1 MSTALICDMIRA
13 VHHFPRKERNHIMKI
28 TKRFGAL
35 TLALVTALSA
45 LTACGG
51 KTTTDFTA
59 GSGSLS
65 GSSSGSSAQ
74 AKPMDLSQVT
84 DPYLAVSGL
93 AGDEVVARL
102 GEADITA
109 GHLLYWLS
117 QVISSYLSQFGGQMT
132 TLPWDTEMTEG
143 VTFAQYMLDQALD
156 AAVLHCSI
164 REMAKQDGLTPDPSV
179 ASELEAEYLDMVIQ
193 AEGDEEKVTHMFW
206 ATMLTKELLTTLN
219 ENSDL
224 YNQLREKCFG
234 EDSGHY
240 PTDAEVNAYLNDIGR
255 YRAKHILLATIDL
268 DTQEP
273 LDEAVIAQ
281 KRATADDLLSQLR
294 AAEDPIALFDDLMR
308 QYSEDTGLEA
318 NPEGY
323 TTQKGEMVA
332 PFEEAALALKNGEI
346 SGVVE
351 SDFGYH
357 IILRLPMNPDEFRT
371 DCVNDLFQKSLDQ
384 ERERLGVEKTDAF
397 GRIDAGDFWEK
408 LQSLQSAVQAELAG

>member
-1 MSTALICDMIRA
+1 
-13 VHHFPRKERNHIMKI
+13 MKI
-28 TKRFGAL
+28 TKRIGAL

-45 LTACGG
+45 LSGCGQKG
-51 KTTTDFTA
+51 ANLTA
-59 GSGSLS
+59 GSGSPS

-74 AKPMDLSQVT
+74 AEPMDLSQVT

-117 QVISSYLSQFGGQMT
+117 QTISSYLSQFGGQMT
-132 TLPWDTEMTEG
+132 ALPWDTEITEG

-156 AAVLHCSI
+156 AAVLHCSL
-164 REMAKQDGLTPDPSV
+164 REMARQDGLTPDPSI
-179 ASELEAEYLDMVIQ
+179 ASGLEAEYLDMVIQ
-193 AEGDEEKVTHMFW
+193 AEGDEEKVIHMFW
-206 ATMLTKELLTTLN
+206 ASMLTKELLTTLN

-224 YNQLREKCFG
+224 YNQLREKRFG

-240 PTDAEVNAYLNDIGR
+240 PTDAEVNAYLDEAGQ

-268 DTQEP
+268 ATREP
-273 LDEAVIAQ
+273 LDEATIAQ
-281 KRATADDLLSQLR
+281 KRATADSLLSQLR
-294 AAEDPIALFDDLMR
+294 AAEDPIALFDDLMH

-357 IILRLPMNPDEFRT
+357 IILRLPMNPDEFRA
-371 DCVNDLFQKSLDQ
+371 DCVNYLFQQSLDQ

-408 LQSLQSAVQAELAG
+408 LQSLQSAVQAEQAG

>member
-1 MSTALICDMIRA
+1 
-13 VHHFPRKERNHIMKI
+13 MKI
-28 TKRFGAL
+28 TKRLWAL

-45 LTACGG
+45 LSGCGQKG
-51 KTTTDFTA
+51 VNLTA
-59 GSGSLS
+59 GSGSPS

-74 AKPMDLSQVT
+74 AEPMDLSQVT

-102 GEADITA
+102 GDADITA

-117 QVISSYLSQFGGQMT
+117 QTISSYLSQFGGQMT
-132 TLPWDTEMTEG
+132 ALPWDTEITEG

-156 AAVLHCSI
+156 AAVLHCSL
-164 REMAKQDGLTPDPSV
+164 REMAGQDGLTPDPSI
-179 ASELEAEYLDMVIQ
+179 ASKLEAEYLDMVIQ

-224 YNQLREKCFG
+224 YNQLREKRFG

-268 DTQEP
+268 DTREP
-273 LDEAVIAQ
+273 LDEATIAQ

-294 AAEDPIALFDDLMR
+294 AAEDPIALFDSLMH

-332 PFEEAALALKNGEI
+332 PFEEAALALENGEI

-357 IILRLPMNPDEFRT
+357 IILRLPMNPDEFRA
-371 DCVNDLFQKSLDQ
+371 DCVNYLFQQSLDQ

-397 GRIDAGDFWEK
+397 GRIDAGEFWEK
-408 LQSLQSAVQAELAG
+408 LQSLQSAVQAEQAG